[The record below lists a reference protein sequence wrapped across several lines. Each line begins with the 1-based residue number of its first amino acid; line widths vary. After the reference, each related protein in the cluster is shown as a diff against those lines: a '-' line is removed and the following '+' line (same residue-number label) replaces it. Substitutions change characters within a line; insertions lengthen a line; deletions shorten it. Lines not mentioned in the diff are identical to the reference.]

1 MGRTC
6 KGSAHLFG
14 EYMKDLVQFKTLVF
28 VSAMF
33 ITACAAVFSVTGI
46 GKLFAGAAL
55 SAMIMASALEFGKIV
70 SISFLY
76 RYWKEMNRAL
86 KIYLVISSMVL
97 MVITSAGIYGYL
109 SSAYAKVAVGPLKTT
124 AEISTL
130 TSRAQTVDQDIN
142 RKTTRL
148 TQLNELRTQQENRL
162 DNLISKSVAGTN
174 TTIKTAQSQMAQYDK
189 DVRDLQTNITKLSE
203 IRDSLTSVKSVKE
216 VEINSNSDI
225 GTFVYIAKIFNL
237 PLDTIV
243 KWFTFV
249 IVLVFDPLA
258 VALIIGFNFLVKKD
272 ELISVIIPNIPT
284 LSDEPPT
291 RLPLSVG
298 IPDPIDEPEVVNTSE
313 PIIAPT
319 NPTLEVIN
327 SRRIDG
333 QYFSRGDFDW
343 SKTDLWQSDPKA
355 VEYYNY
361 RIKNRT

>member
-1 MGRTC
+1 
-6 KGSAHLFG
+6 
-14 EYMKDLVQFKTLVF
+14 MKDLVQFKTLVF
-28 VSAMF
+28 ISAMC
-33 ITACAAVFSVTGI
+33 ITACSAVFSVTGI

-86 KIYLVISSMVL
+86 KIYLVTSSMVL

-243 KWFTFV
+243 KWFTFI

-272 ELISVIIPNIPT
+272 ELTPIITPNTPITITNTPPHPITPNI
-284 LSDEPPT
+284 DA
-291 RLPLSVG
+291 
-298 IPDPIDEPEVVNTSE
+298 VNTPE
-313 PIIAPT
+313 PIIASPYPT
-319 NPTLEVIN
+319 PAQVDT
-327 SRRIDG
+327 RRTDA
-333 QYFSRGDFDW
+333 QYFTRGDFDW
-343 SKTDLWQSDPKA
+343 SKTDSWQSDPKA
-355 VEYYNY
+355 VDYYNY
-361 RIKNRT
+361 RIKNQT

>member
-1 MGRTC
+1 
-6 KGSAHLFG
+6 
-14 EYMKDLVQFKTLVF
+14 
-28 VSAMF
+28 
-33 ITACAAVFSVTGI
+33 
-46 GKLFAGAAL
+46 
-55 SAMIMASALEFGKIV
+55 MASALEFGKIV

-86 KIYLVISSMVL
+86 KIYLVTSSMVL

-162 DNLISKSVAGTN
+162 DNLISKSVVGTN

-243 KWFTFV
+243 KWFTFI

-272 ELISVIIPNIPT
+272 ELTPIITTNTPITITNTPPHPITPNI
-284 LSDEPPT
+284 DA
-291 RLPLSVG
+291 
-298 IPDPIDEPEVVNTSE
+298 VNTPE
-313 PIIAPT
+313 PIIASPDPT
-319 NPTLEVIN
+319 PAQVDT
-327 SRRIDG
+327 RRTDA
-333 QYFSRGDFDW
+333 QYFTRGDFDW
-343 SKTDLWQSDPKA
+343 SKTDSWQSDPKA
-355 VEYYNY
+355 VDYYNY
-361 RIKNRT
+361 RIKNQT

>member
-1 MGRTC
+1 
-6 KGSAHLFG
+6 
-14 EYMKDLVQFKTLVF
+14 MKDLVQFKTLVF

-86 KIYLVISSMVL
+86 KIYLVTSSMVL

-243 KWFTFV
+243 KWFTFI

-272 ELISVIIPNIPT
+272 ELTPIITPNTPITITNTPPHPITPNI
-284 LSDEPPT
+284 DA
-291 RLPLSVG
+291 
-298 IPDPIDEPEVVNTSE
+298 VNTPE
-313 PIIAPT
+313 PIIASPDPT
-319 NPTLEVIN
+319 PAQVDT
-327 SRRIDG
+327 RRTDA
-333 QYFSRGDFDW
+333 QYFTRGDFDW
-343 SKTDLWQSDPKA
+343 SKTDSWQSDPKA
-355 VEYYNY
+355 VDYYNY
-361 RIKNRT
+361 RIKNQT

>member
-1 MGRTC
+1 
-6 KGSAHLFG
+6 
-14 EYMKDLVQFKTLVF
+14 MKDLVQFKTLVF

-76 RYWKEMNRAL
+76 RYWNEMNRAL

-130 TSRAQTVDQDIN
+130 TSRVQTVDQDIN

-243 KWFTFV
+243 KWFTFI

-272 ELISVIIPNIPT
+272 ELTPIITPNTPITITNTPPHPITPNI
-284 LSDEPPT
+284 DA
-291 RLPLSVG
+291 
-298 IPDPIDEPEVVNTSE
+298 VNTPE
-313 PIIAPT
+313 PIIASPDPT
-319 NPTLEVIN
+319 PAQVDT
-327 SRRIDG
+327 RRTDA
-333 QYFSRGDFDW
+333 QYFTRGDFDW
-343 SKTDLWQSDPKA
+343 SKTDSWQSDPKA
-355 VEYYNY
+355 VDYYNY
-361 RIKNRT
+361 RIKNQT